1 MKKLVLIFTV
11 ILSTLNSYAQSQTTS
26 TSKDADFSNFYVTSD
41 VMTWQLTGIAHNETH
56 SGLYFRITVNNNKEG
71 GVWFPKEI
79 YISGA
84 FGYLYPVGL
93 TINGEEYELGKPW
106 RYSKKNKGKWIDCLL
121 YFPRIPAGISSIN
134 YCEPNFI
141 NWINIPVP
149 DNPDPSEH
157 TQWTESNL
165 RSYWTNN
172 QCLPIEGIYYF
183 TTTNDKEW
191 WGNSKHTLAVKKDG
205 YQYKVIYLKGS
216 NPGVWQEGDVKAVFV
231 PTATLGLY
239 KATTW
244 LMENKINNE
253 DFYLKFDEGS
263 MSIYE
268 NTSNITADFL
278 KLYPAIDENFVTEVS
293 SPINNNA
300 SNAQQANPTGNGSGI
315 FVSTNVIAT
324 NFHVV
329 ENASKIEVVIKD
341 DEHIYN
347 YTAKVLSVDKI
358 NDLALLIIDNTDFK
372 GIGDIPYSLS
382 NTTKDVGTAV
392 FTMGFPMANYMGEE
406 VKITDGVI
414 SSKTGYNGDIVTY
427 QISAPI
433 QPGSS
438 GGPLF
443 DKTGNLIGITN
454 AGIISAQNVG
464 YAIKSSYLCNLIESA
479 PISINIPKYNS
490 IGNSDLTEQIKIL
503 SKFVTYIKVY

>member
-1 MKKLVLIFTV
+1 MKKIVLIFAL
-11 ILSTLNSYAQSQTTS
+11 ILSMVHSYAQSQTTS
-26 TSKDADFSNFYVTSD
+26 TSEYADFSNFCVSNNI
-41 VMTWQLTGIAHNETH
+41 MACQLVGIAHDETY
-56 SGLYFRITVNNNKEG
+56 SALYFRITLNTNKDG
-71 GVWFPKEI
+71 ALWFPKNI

-84 FGYLYPVGL
+84 FGSFYPVRLIINAQEYGL
-93 TINGEEYELGKPW
+93 EQPY
-106 RYSKKNKGKWIDCLL
+106 RYAKWNKGKGADCILF
-121 YFPRIPAGISSIN
+121 FPRIPAGISSIN
-134 YCEPNFI
+134 YCYPNYI
-141 NWINIPVP
+141 NWTNIPVP

-165 RSYWTNN
+165 RSYWSNN

-191 WGNSKHTLAVKKDG
+191 WGNSKHTLAVKRDG
-205 YQYKVIYLKGS
+205 YQYKIIYLNGS
-216 NPGVWQEGDVKAVFV
+216 NPGVWDEGDVKAVFV

-253 DFYLKFDEGS
+253 DFYLRFNEGS

-278 KLYPAIDENFVTEVS
+278 KLYPAIDENFVTGVS
-293 SPINNNA
+293 SPINNNV
-300 SNAQQANPTGNGSGI
+300 SNAQQANPTGTGSGI
-315 FVSTNVIAT
+315 LVSANVIAT
-324 NFHVV
+324 NFHIVK
-329 ENASKIEVVIKD
+329 NASKIEVVIKD

-347 YTAKVLSVDKI
+347 HTAKVLSADKI
-358 NDLALLIIDNTDFK
+358 NDLALLIIDDTDFK

-392 FTMGFPMANYMGEE
+392 FTMGFPMADYMGEE

-443 DKTGNLIGITN
+443 DRTGNLIGITN
-454 AGIISAQNVG
+454 AGIIGAQNVG

-479 PISINIPKYNS
+479 PININIPKYNS

-503 SKFVTYIKVY
+503 SKFVTFIKVY